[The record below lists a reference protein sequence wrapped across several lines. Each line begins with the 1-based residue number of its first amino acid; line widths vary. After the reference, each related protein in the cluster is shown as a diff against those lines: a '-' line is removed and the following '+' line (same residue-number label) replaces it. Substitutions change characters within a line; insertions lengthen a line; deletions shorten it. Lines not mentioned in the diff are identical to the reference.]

1 MRTSSKLMPE
11 EIVIKIGEQWD
22 VDLAGFGKMT
32 VRLCVVRTDIIRCR
46 N

>member
-1 MRTSSKLMPE
+1 MMPE

-22 VDLAGFGKMT
+22 VDVAGFGKMT
-32 VRLCVVRTDIIRCR
+32 VRLCVVQTDIMRCR

>member
-1 MRTSSKLMPE
+1 MMPE
-11 EIVIKIGEQWD
+11 ENVIKIGDQWD

-32 VRLCVVRTDIIRCR
+32 VRLCVVRTDVIRCR

>member
-1 MRTSSKLMPE
+1 MMPE
-11 EIVIKIGEQWD
+11 ENVIKTEEQWE